1 MSTPKKASKSKE
13 INFDALLRAVKQ
25 ILIENKGYRSTG
37 RDFDLDFCL
46 LKRHCKKLKDKFED
60 VSSVS
65 DDKLMSCLRESN
77 KRQPNIVF
85 STEEENELAQ
95 YILNCA
101 KHYYGISIVDLK
113 LLAYQLATKLCK
125 CPDQWQKKR
134 IAGKKWYYGFMA
146 RHPQLTLRTPQ
157 MTSFNRIKAFSKENV
172 EHFFGNFLEI
182 LNKTSFNGMSIYN
195 MDETGFSTVPTKAG
209 LVISL
214 KGVRRV
220 GQAAA
225 AERGSM
231 ITMALAVNAAGN
243 SIPPFFLFPR
253 KRMQAT
259 FMENSSPGSVG
270 FANESGWM
278 QQAEF

>member
-1 MSTPKKASKSKE
+1 
-13 INFDALLRAVKQ
+13 
-25 ILIENKGYRSTG
+25 
-37 RDFDLDFCL
+37 
-46 LKRHCKKLKDKFED
+46 
-60 VSSVS
+60 
-65 DDKLMSCLRESN
+65 
-77 KRQPNIVF
+77 
-85 STEEENELAQ
+85 
-95 YILNCA
+95 
-101 KHYYGISIVDLK
+101 
-113 LLAYQLATKLCK
+113 
-125 CPDQWQKKR
+125 
-134 IAGKKWYYGFMA
+134 MA

-278 QQAEF
+278 QQAEFVLFMQHFINHSKSSVELPVILFLDNHASHLSIEAIDLAVANGVHMLSFPPHCSHRMQPLDISVFGPLKSYYASQCKAWQKNNANRILEIRHIPKLVCDSLDLALTPKNIKSGFAATGIWPFNPDIFTDSRCKRILYYNMRLI